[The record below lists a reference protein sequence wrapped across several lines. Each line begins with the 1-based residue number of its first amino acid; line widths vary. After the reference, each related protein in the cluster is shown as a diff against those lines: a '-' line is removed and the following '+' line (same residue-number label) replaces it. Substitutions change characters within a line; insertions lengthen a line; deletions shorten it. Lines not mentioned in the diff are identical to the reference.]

1 MEAAIQGAAPDN
13 NEGQHIRQLLQ
24 SQLDIAWQLLE
35 YHLHDLD
42 DDEGLWQPATAGL
55 HVRKQE
61 GGGWRADW
69 PQSEAYDIGPASIA
83 WLTWHIIFWWSM
95 TLDHS
100 FGNASLTREAVQWPG
115 SIALAKAKI
124 ASLRDEWN
132 TAIES
137 LTDEQLLQA
146 ERTRWPFANK
156 PFYELAGWLNLELMK
171 NASEIGYCRFLYGSS
186 VQKSF

>member
-61 GGGWRADW
+61 GGG
-69 PQSEAYDIGPASIA
+69 
-83 WLTWHIIFWWSM
+83 
-95 TLDHS
+95 
-100 FGNASLTREAVQWPG
+100 
-115 SIALAKAKI
+115 
-124 ASLRDEWN
+124 
-132 TAIES
+132 
-137 LTDEQLLQA
+137 
-146 ERTRWPFANK
+146 
-156 PFYELAGWLNLELMK
+156 
-171 NASEIGYCRFLYGSS
+171 
-186 VQKSF
+186 